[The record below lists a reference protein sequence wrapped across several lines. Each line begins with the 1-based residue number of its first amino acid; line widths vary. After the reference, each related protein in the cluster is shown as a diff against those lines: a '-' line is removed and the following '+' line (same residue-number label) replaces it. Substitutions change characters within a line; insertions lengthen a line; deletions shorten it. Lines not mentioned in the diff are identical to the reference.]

1 MRLASF
7 SVHNYRAFADST
19 AIELRPLTLLFG
31 YNSAGKSALLRWLPI
46 VAASTEPDATTA
58 LALDSAAARGATFD
72 ELLSRYTADPKLSL
86 GLCWEDPATAK
97 RLRAH
102 WRLLWEDRRKQQS
115 VEQFQAS
122 SAEIPS
128 EQTIKA
134 VWSLDDE
141 APIDRRRYLVDIDDA
156 LSTEIELAFDGLLPH
171 PGAFEGPAGA
181 LIGELN
187 DRVRNLRR
195 NLHWLTALR
204 ATPRRSKVLGAP
216 PRRLGADGALAGDFL
231 AHDRLDD
238 GQLLATVST
247 WFEKATGHGL
257 DTRIDSVGGSDRFS
271 VTLSPSSSP
280 DPVHVPLP
288 DTGEG
293 MAQVLPVIVLGA
305 LARRGRLGDAPILL
319 IEHPELHLHPKV
331 HADLAGFFCTLVREA
346 KNTTTVIET
355 HSENLLLRVQLAIAR
370 GEVNARDVIV
380 HWVRGLPEGPAVVD
394 PVTFDSLARP
404 LGDWPPGVFSSDIE
418 QARELVALRRAT
430 TSS

>member
-7 SVHNYRAFADST
+7 SVQNYRAFADPT
-19 AIELRPLTLLFG
+19 VLELRPLTLLFG

-58 LALDSAAARGATFD
+58 LALDSEAARGATFD

-86 GLCWEDPATAK
+86 GLCWRDPATAK
-97 RLRAH
+97 ELRVD
-102 WRLLWEDRRKQQS
+102 WRLLWEDRRKQQI
-115 VEQFQAS
+115 VERFRAS
-122 SAEIPS
+122 SATASSQHTVEAI
-128 EQTIKA
+128 
-134 VWSLDDE
+134 WSLDE
-141 APIDRRRYLVDIDDA
+141 ETPIDRRRYAVGTEVS
-156 LSTEIELAFDGLLPH
+156 STEIELAFDGLLPH
-171 PGAFEGPAGA
+171 QGAFDGPTHA
-181 LIGELN
+181 LIGELT
-187 DRVRNLRR
+187 DRMRGLRR

-216 PRRLGADGALAGDFL
+216 PRRMGSDGALAGDFL

-238 GQLLATVST
+238 GQLLATVSR
-247 WFEKATGHGL
+247 WFEEATGHGL
-257 DTRIDSVGGSDRFS
+257 GTRIDSVGGSDRFS
-271 VTLSPSSSP
+271 VTLSPSGRR
-280 DPVHVPLP
+280 DPVHLPLP

-305 LARRGRLGDAPILL
+305 LARQGRLGDAPILL

-331 HADLAGFFCTLVREA
+331 HADLAGFFCDLAREA

-370 GEVNARDVIV
+370 GELDPGDVIV

-394 PVTFDSLARP
+394 SVTFDPLARP
-404 LGDWPPGVFSSDIE
+404 IGDWPPGVFSSDIK
-418 QARELVALRRAT
+418 QARELVALRRTKGA
-430 TSS
+430 S